1 MTHRGCTWWF
11 DFTKSFD
18 PRCLTG
24 GHVHDVS
31 SKMEGW
37 LHFIM
42 LPVPNTNTLDQT
54 ERLRACF
61 TCGKLDKKTK
71 KKTTQKSIVWNFANI
86 SYCAARLA
94 TTCVC
99 FLRGN
104 VAQQFVM
111 EEGRKEG
118 GRTPG
123 TSHGKQSHFSEF
135 GFDFMNSNVLLNWR
149 WSSQP
154 PIFFQ
159 LTAKGG
165 SRATPRKSPL
175 FKLFFFAVAHW
186 WTPLGACWCASMCP
200 KLYQYIK
207 EILFCKSS
215 KYGFLHPSERQHP
228 EMSAV

>member
-1 MTHRGCTWWF
+1 MSDMTHRGCTWWF

-18 PRCLTG
+18 PRCLRG

-54 ERLRACF
+54 ERLPACF

-71 KKTTQKSIVWNFANI
+71 QKKTQKSIVWNFANI

-104 VAQQFVM
+104 AAQQFVM
-111 EEGRKEG
+111 EEGR
-118 GRTPG
+118 RRST
-123 TSHGKQSHFSEF
+123 
-135 GFDFMNSNVLLNWR
+135 NSRHITRKTVSLVRVWIWFHELKCVTELTLIISTTNLL
-149 WSSQP
+149 SSN
-154 PIFFQ
+154 
-159 LTAKGG
+159 
-165 SRATPRKSPL
+165 S
-175 FKLFFFAVAHW
+175 
-186 WTPLGACWCASMCP
+186 
-200 KLYQYIK
+200 
-207 EILFCKSS
+207 
-215 KYGFLHPSERQHP
+215 
-228 EMSAV
+228 